1 MQSVHALHVNDLGR
15 KYHIARSIARALCH
29 CHELGIVHSDL
40 CCCNILLTLNTD
52 KASESSDD
60 AWCIKVAN
68 TGVYPDSD
76 SLDKRRVYL
85 APELLSKM
93 PLESPCSSSPAHGQS
108 SSVVSHLHADSS
120 SSLSSPPQAST
131 SSPPLHCIQG
141 AGAGGVSPL
150 IPFTKESDVYALGI
164 TLLQLFRHT
173 LADCKDDM
181 CAVAASQT
189 PSVLKIPLFPKQHS
203 ESFASLPAS
212 LLNVISSCT
221 MRNPKD
227 RPSAAEIRCATTSSC
242 GHLLLFA
249 YLFSCLIRSSK
260 PFQSAL
266 GIGH

>member
-1 MQSVHALHVNDLGR
+1 MQSVHALHVSDLGR

-40 CCCNILLTLNTD
+40 CCCNILLTLNKD

-93 PLESPCSSSPAHGQS
+93 PLESP
-108 SSVVSHLHADSS
+108 V
-120 SSLSSPPQAST
+120 SPPQAST

-203 ESFASLPAS
+203 ESFAPLPAS

-227 RPSAAEIRCATTSSC
+227 RPSAAEIRCATTSSF